1 VHTNWEHNERFL
13 DRVRELAAL
22 EERWASGR
30 AEALIMLGRRRVG
43 KSKLIERFL
52 QGKRTIYLVGT
63 REAAQ
68 IHLADAARALH
79 QATGDPL
86 AAGGFASWSQLL
98 TFVAQATAQ
107 ERLAFVLDE
116 FAYFCDASPEL
127 PSVVQR
133 WWDREGSRTRI
144 VTILAGSHVAFME
157 QSVLGGHALYGRRT
171 GQFRIRPFDYF
182 DAGRFFQ
189 TYTPADRIRAY
200 AVFGGMAAYLDA
212 TDPNATIGEN
222 IARLMLGEHAY
233 LRDEPAFLLAQ
244 ERSVDRP
251 AAYLSI
257 LRAIAA
263 GRTQPS
269 RIAQAAG
276 FDSASDILRILERL
290 QEFRLV
296 ERRVPVGTDPLH
308 TRSSVYV
315 LTDHLL
321 RFWFTFLAPGAWAL
335 ESGQR
340 QWLLEN
346 EILPVLDQYVSRA
359 HGAWEDACR
368 AYLWRAW
375 GTKRLRHRFTELG
388 SWWQGRGQDE
398 GVEID
403 ALGLYEKKV
412 VLAASCKW
420 RNDYVTIGDLD
431 ALIAAAAR
439 AGANEET
446 QYALF
451 SRSGFDPKLVE
462 LARAR
467 DVLLVTPEEMFDPD
481 LETKA

>member
-1 VHTNWEHNERFL
+1 
-13 DRVRELAAL
+13 
-22 EERWASGR
+22 
-30 AEALIMLGRRRVG
+30 MLGRRRVG

-52 QGKRTIYLVGT
+52 AGKRSIYLVGT
-63 REAAQ
+63 REAGQ
-68 IHLADAARALH
+68 IHLADAARAVH
-79 QATGDPL
+79 RATGDPL

-98 TFVAQATAQ
+98 TFVAQAAAQ

-116 FAYFCDASPEL
+116 FAYFCDASPDL

-133 WWDREGSRTRI
+133 WWDREGSRSR
-144 VTILAGSHVAFME
+144 VLTILSGSHVAFME

-171 GQFRIRPFDYF
+171 GQFRIRSFDYF
-182 DAGRFFQ
+182 DAGRFFPG
-189 TYTPADRIRAY
+189 YTPVDRIRAY

-212 TDPNATIGEN
+212 TDPGLTIGEN
-222 IARLMLGEHAY
+222 ISRLMLGEHAY

-257 LRAIAA
+257 LRAIAE

-269 RIAQAAG
+269 RVAQAAG

-296 ERRVPVGTDPLH
+296 ERRVPIGTDPLH

-321 RFWFTFLAPGAWAL
+321 RFWFSFLAPAASAL
-335 ESGQR
+335 EIGDR
-340 QWLLEN
+340 EWLLHEH
-346 EILPVLDQYVSRA
+346 ILPRLDQYVSRP
-359 HGAWEDACR
+359 HGAWEEVCR

-375 GTKRLRHRFTELG
+375 GTGRLRHRFLELG
-388 SWWQGRGQDE
+388 PWWQGRGQDE

-420 RNDYVTIGDLD
+420 RNEYVKVGDLD
-431 ALIAAAAR
+431 ALVAAAGR
-439 AGANEET
+439 AEATEET

-451 SRSGFDPKLVE
+451 SRSGFDPQLVE
-462 LARAR
+462 VARAR
-467 DVLLVTPEEMFDPD
+467 DVLLVTPEEMFDPALD
-481 LETKA
+481 AQP